1 MHDVRHRSQLDLT
14 DSPIQMSIDRDT
26 AVQLA
31 QYEIA
36 RICGNV
42 EPMTVL
48 HNKVLERSWGWFIP
62 WIAVAD
68 LEANCPPAP
77 GIAPF
82 LILRE
87 SGELRSTSTSNFN
100 EFVLGILG
108 ERDGTALLKD
118 LARL

>member
-1 MHDVRHRSQLDLT
+1 
-14 DSPIQMSIDRDT
+14 MSIDREA
-26 AVQLA
+26 AVLLA
-31 QYEIA
+31 QDEIA
-36 RICGNV
+36 RICGNS

-48 HNKVLERSWGWFIP
+48 TTNVLEKSWGWLIP

-68 LEANCPPAP
+68 LEASYPPAP

-100 EFVLGILG
+100 ETVLGILG
-108 ERDGTALLKD
+108 EIDGIALLKD
-118 LARL
+118 LARM